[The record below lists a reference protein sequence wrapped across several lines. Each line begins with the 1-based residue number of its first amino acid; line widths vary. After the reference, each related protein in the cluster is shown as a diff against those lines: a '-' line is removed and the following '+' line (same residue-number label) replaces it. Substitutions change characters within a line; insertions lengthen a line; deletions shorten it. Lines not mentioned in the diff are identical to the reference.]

1 MPKTIKKNGL
11 LLTNNSH
18 FVSVAH
24 ESGEFRVCFAPDDD
38 NRVYMA
44 MTIPFFRVIASLV
57 RFAVNNLEPNSPLS
71 ASLQVVLFDDFDQ
84 LLRLVAKHPDMV
96 KAFENSPR

>member
-1 MPKTIKKNGL
+1 MSKSKTIKKNGL

-24 ESGEFRVCFAPDDD
+24 ESGEFRVCFAPEDDD
-38 NRVYMA
+38 RVYMA

-57 RFAVNNLEPNSPLS
+57 RYAVNYLEPEFSPCCFL
-71 ASLQVVLFDDFDQ
+71 AGCP
-84 LLRLVAKHPDMV
+84 LR
-96 KAFENSPR
+96 